1 LNTRTTAPSAMPR
14 ASGVVGVDL
23 QHGRPSM
30 SRRLCT
36 FTKVEFKKL
45 RAGGEIMASG

>member
-1 LNTRTTAPSAMPR
+1 LNTRTTSPVAMPR
-14 ASGVVGVDL
+14 ATASASLISSTGS
-23 QHGRPSM
+23 PSM

-36 FTKVEFKKL
+36 LTKVEFRKL